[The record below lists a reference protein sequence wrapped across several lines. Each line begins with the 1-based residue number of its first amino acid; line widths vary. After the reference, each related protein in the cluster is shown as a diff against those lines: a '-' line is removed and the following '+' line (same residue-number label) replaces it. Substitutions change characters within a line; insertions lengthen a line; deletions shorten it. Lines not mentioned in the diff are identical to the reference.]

1 MTWLWL
7 DEMQTNEQSR
17 LAVLRV
23 CLSTVE
29 ECILV
34 NICTASCPVI
44 SESGPRNVPVLKS
57 SQTDFQFQVQDPH
70 VAVAPSVMK

>member
-7 DEMQTNEQSR
+7 DEMQTNWGSQGWQFPEY
-17 LAVLRV
+17 AFP
-23 CLSTVE
+23 E

-34 NICTASCPVI
+34 NICTASCPMI
-44 SESGPRNVPVLKS
+44 SESGPRNVPMLKF
-57 SQTDFQFQVQDPH
+57 SQTNFQFQVQDSH